1 MRSFVIGLVV
11 LFAVFTFVGALEQPI
26 HAEGTA
32 PLEQAG
38 LGVPASR

>member
-11 LFAVFTFVGALEQPI
+11 LFAVFTFVGALEQPA

-32 PLEQAG
+32 PINQAATN
-38 LGVPASR
+38 LPATK